1 MDDPPNTATT
11 HDSILVN
18 LGCGPIFVGDSSWV
32 NLDFESH
39 SQYVTSADLL
49 KPLPLASE
57 SANAVYSSHF
67 IEHVP
72 REHIGT
78 VLAECQR
85 ILKPGGILRLVLP
98 DFEEMCA
105 AYLMHRQSGEHG
117 KADFLVIEIIDQ
129 SVRRYPGGELGKF
142 YRKLKSDKGEYQ
154 DMINFLK
161 FRNGEALL
169 DHSTPQTLVDKS
181 TFARSK
187 HSISKRIRRQLKA
200 FKALLTDLRFQI
212 GIRLLPRPFIRQN
225 VSFATVGELHH
236 WLWDF
241 HQIEKELLAAGFKDV
256 VRVSHIT
263 SNIDNFP
270 FNPLDADPQDNPR
283 KGAESMYIEAYKP
296 NILQG

>member
-1 MDDPPNTATT
+1 VIDNTHKIATT
-11 HDSILVN
+11 NNSILVN
-18 LGCGPIFVGDSSWV
+18 LGCGPIFIADSSWV
-32 NLDFESH
+32 NLDFDSH

-57 SANAVYSSHF
+57 SVNAVYSSHF

-72 REHIGT
+72 LEHIGS

-105 AYLMHRQSGEHG
+105 AYLMHRQDGEHA

-142 YRKLKSDKGEYQ
+142 YRKLKSDKWEYP

-161 FRNGEALL
+161 FRNGETLL
-169 DHSTPQTLVDKS
+169 DYSSPQPLVGESTL
-181 TFARSK
+181 ARSK

-200 FKALLTDLRFQI
+200 LKSLLTDLRFQI
-212 GIRLLPRPFIRQN
+212 AIKLLPRPFIRQN

-241 HQIEKELLAAGFKDV
+241 HQIEQELLAAGFKDV
-256 VRVSHIT
+256 GRVSHIT
-263 SNIDNFP
+263 SNIDSFP
-270 FNPLDADPQDNPR
+270 FNPLDADPQGKPR

-296 NILQG
+296 NVL